1 MYINSEQTLQQKLP
15 LIKSIIEENGI
26 VSGQYS
32 VSTYFL
38 PSGNEYGC
46 QVSPTVGNS
55 SLFTLTVQETIT
67 SAGFLVKID

>member
-1 MYINSEQTLQQKLP
+1 MNSEQALQEKLP
-15 LIKSIIEENGI
+15 LIQSIMRENGI
-26 VSGQYS
+26 ILGQYS

-55 SLFTLTVQETIT
+55 YLFTRTVQEAIT
-67 SAGFLVKID
+67 SAGFLLKI

>member
-32 VSTYFL
+32 VS
-38 PSGNEYGC
+38 
-46 QVSPTVGNS
+46 PTVGNS

-67 SAGFLVKID
+67 SAGFSVKID

>member
-1 MYINSEQTLQQKLP
+1 M
-15 LIKSIIEENGI
+15 EENGI

-46 QVSPTVGNS
+46 RISPTVGNS
-55 SLFTLTVQETIT
+55 SLFTLTVQATIT
-67 SAGFLVKID
+67 SAGFSVKID